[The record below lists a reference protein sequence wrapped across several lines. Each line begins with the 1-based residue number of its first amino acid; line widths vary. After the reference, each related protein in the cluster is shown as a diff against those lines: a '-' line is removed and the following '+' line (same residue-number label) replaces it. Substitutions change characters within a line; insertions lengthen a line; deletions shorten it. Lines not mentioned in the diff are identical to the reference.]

1 MMEKEKKMELLE
13 EMLEMDAGTLKED
26 MILEEMDEWDSLSM
40 LSLIVLI
47 DEEFG
52 KTIDSTDIRKLVTVK
67 DILDIMCQ

>member
-1 MMEKEKKMELLE
+1 MEKEKKLELLE
-13 EMLEMDAGTLKED
+13 EALEMDAGTLKED
-26 MILEEMDEWDSLSM
+26 MVLEEMEEWNSLSM

-67 DILDIMCQ
+67 DILDIMC

>member
-1 MMEKEKKMELLE
+1 MEKEKKMELLE
-13 EMLEMDAGTLKED
+13 EMLEMDAGTLRED
-26 MILEEMDEWDSLSM
+26 MILSEMDEWDSLSM